1 MKELQNEKRIC
12 QRKCLLAILDGPVGA
27 DFAKVGLMLCSFG
40 KLFMHRRLL
49 LASLSLPL
57 LASCAS
63 RPSAPALT
71 GRWLQ
76 PVPGMPGAEQGFEL
90 LPDGSARSLSMVSL
104 VYERWSS
111 DGRTLVLA
119 GKSVGNRQTIPF
131 EERLLIVKLTETEL
145 RVRNGDFELAWHRAL

>member
-1 MKELQNEKRIC
+1 MQ
-12 QRKCLLAILDGPVGA
+12 
-27 DFAKVGLMLCSFG
+27 
-40 KLFMHRRLL
+40 RRLF

-63 RPSAPALT
+63 RLSEPALT

-76 PVPGMPGAEQGFEL
+76 PVPGMPGTEQGFEL
-90 LPDGSARSLSMVSL
+90 LQDGSARSLSMASL

-119 GKSVGNRQTIPF
+119 GKSIGNRQTIPF

-145 RVRNGDFELAWHRAL
+145 RVRNGDFELAWHRAP